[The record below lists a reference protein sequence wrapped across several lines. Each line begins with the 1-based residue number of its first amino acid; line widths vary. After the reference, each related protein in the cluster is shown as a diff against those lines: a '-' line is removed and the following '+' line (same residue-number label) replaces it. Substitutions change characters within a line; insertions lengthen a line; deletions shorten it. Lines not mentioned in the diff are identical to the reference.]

1 MAPREDARSR
11 VPARGRSRRAAAR
24 AGRSTVDSTE
34 RPTERVA
41 ARRTLVGT
49 IRQIP
54 AYLRLL
60 GGLLTDGRVS
70 RVDKLLVVGAI
81 AYIVTP
87 IDLIPDFIPFLGQV
101 DDVYLLVLSLT
112 RLISHA
118 GLPVLGAHWSGD
130 ISDLTPGRL
139 RGVLLA
145 ASLFLPRRIRR
156 RLRR

>member
-1 MAPREDARSR
+1 MTPRRNAASRS
-11 VPARGRSRRAAAR
+11 PARRGTRRLSERQR
-24 AGRSTVDSTE
+24 AKH
-34 RPTERVA
+34 
-41 ARRTLVGT
+41 TLVHT

-54 AYLRLL
+54 AYLKLL
-60 GGLLTDGRVS
+60 GGLLTDRRVS
-70 RVDKLLVVGAI
+70 RLDKLLVVGAI

-101 DDVYLLVLSLT
+101 DDVYLLVVSLT

-118 GLPVLGAHWSGD
+118 GLPVLGDHWAGD
-130 ISDLTPGRL
+130 VSDLTPSRL

-156 RLRR
+156 RLRG

>member
-1 MAPREDARSR
+1 MPSR
-11 VPARGRSRRAAAR
+11 VEGEARAPARRAAAN
-24 AGRSTVDSTE
+24 GSGDSHPVT
-34 RPTERVA
+34 RKRKRDS
-41 ARRTLVGT
+41 ARHTLTGT
-49 IRQIP
+49 IRRIP

-70 RVDKLLVVGAI
+70 RVDKLMVLGAI

-112 RLISHA
+112 RLISNA
-118 GLPVLGAHWSGD
+118 GLPVLSAHWAGD

-139 RGVLLA
+139 RSVLLA
-145 ASLFLPRRIRR
+145 ATLFLPRRLRR
-156 RLRR
+156 RLRRKVAR

>member
-1 MAPREDARSR
+1 MAPREKAGPR
-11 VPARGRSRRAAAR
+11 VPARRRRNAAVRTAERS
-24 AGRSTVDSTE
+24 GE
-34 RPTERVA
+34 RQSA
-41 ARRTLVGT
+41 KRTLVGT

-70 RVDKLLVVGAI
+70 RMDKLMVVGAI

-112 RLISHA
+112 RLISNA
-118 GLPVLGAHWSGD
+118 GLPVLSAHWSGD
-130 ISDLTPGRL
+130 VSDLTPSRL
-139 RGVLLA
+139 RAVLLA

-156 RLRR
+156 RLKKG

>member
-1 MAPREDARSR
+1 MTPLEK
-11 VPARGRSRRAAAR
+11 PATS
-24 AGRSTVDSTE
+24 
-34 RPTERVA
+34 
-41 ARRTLVGT
+41 ARRRRPKRLSERDRARHTLVGT
-49 IRQIP
+49 IREIP
-54 AYLRLL
+54 AYLKLL
-60 GGLLTDGRVS
+60 GGLLADNRVS

-81 AYIVTP
+81 VYIVTP

-112 RLISHA
+112 RLISRA
-118 GLPVLGAHWSGD
+118 GLPVLSSHWAGD

>member
-1 MAPREDARSR
+1 MTPRRNATSNAPTDA
-11 VPARGRSRRAAAR
+11 PTRGRSKRVSERAKAKH
-24 AGRSTVDSTE
+24 
-34 RPTERVA
+34 
-41 ARRTLVGT
+41 TLVGT

-54 AYLRLL
+54 AYLKLL
-60 GGLLTDGRVS
+60 GGLLTDRRVS
-70 RVDKLLVVGAI
+70 NVDKLIVVGAI
-81 AYIVTP
+81 VYIITP

-101 DDVYLLVLSLT
+101 DDIYLLVLSLT

-118 GLPVLGAHWSGD
+118 GLPVLSAHWAGD

>member
-1 MAPREDARSR
+1 MMAPREKRGPR
-11 VPARGRSRRAAAR
+11 VPARRKRS
-24 AGRSTVDSTE
+24 
-34 RPTERVA
+34 VA
-41 ARRTLVGT
+41 ARTSERSDERASAKRTLAGT

-70 RVDKLLVVGAI
+70 RLDKLMVVGAI

-87 IDLIPDFIPFLGQV
+87 IDLIPDFIPFFGQV

-112 RLISHA
+112 RLISNA
-118 GLPVLGAHWSGD
+118 GLPILTAHWAGD

-139 RGVLLA
+139 RSVLLA

-156 RLRR
+156 RLRRG

>member
-1 MAPREDARSR
+1 MARNTKGGPRAQVRRGTANGIE
-11 VPARGRSRRAAAR
+11 GRSSTARTRERA
-24 AGRSTVDSTE
+24 
-34 RPTERVA
+34 A
-41 ARRTLVGT
+41 ARRTLAGT

-60 GGLLTDGRVS
+60 AGLLSDGRVS
-70 RVDKLLVVGAI
+70 RLDKLMVVGSI
-81 AYIVTP
+81 AYIVAP

-112 RLISHA
+112 RLISNA
-118 GLPVLGAHWSGD
+118 GLPVLSAHWSGE
-130 ISDLTPGRL
+130 IADLAPGRL
-139 RGVLLA
+139 RSVLLA

>member
-1 MAPREDARSR
+1 MAPRDRAPARS
-11 VPARGRSRRAAAR
+11 
-24 AGRSTVDSTE
+24 
-34 RPTERVA
+34 A
-41 ARRTLVGT
+41 ARRRPKRLTEHERAKRTLLGT

-60 GGLLTDGRVS
+60 GGLLTDSRVS
-70 RVDKLLVVGAI
+70 RLDKLLVVGAI

-101 DDVYLLVLSLT
+101 NDVYLLVLSLT

-118 GLPVLGAHWSGD
+118 GLPVLDAHWSGD

-156 RLRR
+156 RLRG

>member
-1 MAPREDARSR
+1 MAPRDKDAPR
-11 VPARGRSRRAAAR
+11 VPARRRSSRRAAAVKSS
-24 AGRSTVDSTE
+24 ASSRSRES
-34 RPTERVA
+34 
-41 ARRTLVGT
+41 ARHTLAGT

-70 RVDKLLVVGAI
+70 RLDKLMVVGAI

-112 RLISHA
+112 RLISNA
-118 GLPVLGAHWSGD
+118 GLPVLGAHWAGD
-130 ISDLTPGRL
+130 ISDLTPRRL
-139 RGVLLA
+139 RSVLLA

>member
-1 MAPREDARSR
+1 MAPREKAAPR
-11 VPARGRSRRAAAR
+11 VPTRRTRSA
-24 AGRSTVDSTE
+24 AGRAPARDGE
-34 RPTERVA
+34 RA
-41 ARRTLVGT
+41 SAKHTLAGT

-70 RVDKLLVVGAI
+70 RVDKLVVLGAI

-87 IDLIPDFIPFLGQV
+87 LDLIPDFIPFFGQV

-118 GLPVLGAHWSGD
+118 GLPVLSAHWSGD

-139 RGVLLA
+139 RSVLLA
-145 ASLFLPRRIRR
+145 ASLFLPRRVRR
-156 RLRR
+156 RLRRG

>member
-1 MAPREDARSR
+1 MAPREKRGPR
-11 VPARGRSRRAAAR
+11 VPARRKKRAAAR
-24 AGRSTVDSTE
+24 AGSSHGSGERESARHTLST
-34 RPTERVA
+34 
-41 ARRTLVGT
+41 T

-70 RVDKLLVVGAI
+70 RLDKLMVVGAI

-112 RLISHA
+112 RLISNA
-118 GLPVLGAHWSGD
+118 GLPVLGSHWAGD

-139 RGVLLA
+139 RSVLLA
-145 ASLFLPRRIRR
+145 ASLFLPRGIRR
-156 RLRR
+156 RLRRGR

>member
-1 MAPREDARSR
+1 MAPREKDAPRAPTRRRSR
-11 VPARGRSRRAAAR
+11 KPSALKAVEGSRNRESARH
-24 AGRSTVDSTE
+24 
-34 RPTERVA
+34 
-41 ARRTLVGT
+41 TLAGT

-60 GGLLTDGRVS
+60 GGLLTDRRVS
-70 RVDKLLVVGAI
+70 RLDKLMVVGAI
-81 AYIVTP
+81 AYIITP

-112 RLISHA
+112 RLISNA
-118 GLPVLGAHWSGD
+118 GLSVLSAHWAGD
-130 ISDLTPGRL
+130 ISDLTPRHL
-139 RGVLLA
+139 RSVLLA

>member
-1 MAPREDARSR
+1 MAPRNNARPR
-11 VPARGRSRRAAAR
+11 VPARSRTTGVRARRADR
-24 AGRSTVDSTE
+24 TGE
-34 RPTERVA
+34 RHA

-49 IRQIP
+49 IREIP
-54 AYLRLL
+54 SYLRLL

-81 AYIVTP
+81 AYIITP

-118 GLPVLGAHWSGD
+118 GLPVLSAHWAGD
-130 ISDLTPGRL
+130 ISDITPGRL
-139 RGVLLA
+139 RSVLLA
-145 ASLFLPRRIRR
+145 ASLFLPRGIRR

>member
-1 MAPREDARSR
+1 MMAPREGTSAR
-11 VPARGRSRRAAAR
+11 VPARKRPRRAAAR
-24 AGRSTVDSTE
+24 GTE
-34 RPTERVA
+34 RDSERKA
-41 ARRTLVGT
+41 AKHTLVGT

-70 RVDKLLVVGAI
+70 RVDKLLLVGAI

-87 IDLIPDFIPFLGQV
+87 IDLIPDFIPFFGQV

-118 GLPVLGAHWSGD
+118 GLPVLSSHWSGD

-156 RLRR
+156 RLRRR

>member
-1 MAPREDARSR
+1 MTPLEKPSTSGRRRRSKR
-11 VPARGRSRRAAAR
+11 L
-24 AGRSTVDSTE
+24 TE
-34 RPTERVA
+34 RDR
-41 ARRTLVGT
+41 ARHTLVGT
-49 IRQIP
+49 IREIP
-54 AYLRLL
+54 AYLKLL
-60 GGLLTDGRVS
+60 GGLLADNRVS

-81 AYIVTP
+81 VYIVTP

-112 RLISHA
+112 RLISRA
-118 GLPVLGAHWSGD
+118 GLPVLSAHWAGD